1 MTHGRRCGP
10 AAAGEH
16 ESHRLPGHPGSRNVS
31 PRRRTG
37 CAPLTLCYYPAMR
50 RILIIFLAL
59 GLSGCSLFVPKLER
73 PTLSVVRVQ
82 MLKSDLWHQELKVRM
97 RVQNPNDRV
106 LPVKGIVY
114 QLDVEGQELAHGMS
128 GDSFVV
134 PALGEAEFDM
144 SVSANM
150 ANMLI
155 KLLNKGGSEVEYRI
169 YGKIALSAGLLR
181 SISFND
187 HGTFKWQ

>member
-1 MTHGRRCGP
+1 M
-10 AAAGEH
+10 
-16 ESHRLPGHPGSRNVS
+16 S
-31 PRRRTG
+31 
-37 CAPLTLCYYPAMR
+37 
-50 RILIIFLAL
+50 RILIILVFL
-59 GLSGCSLFVPKLER
+59 GLTGCSLFVPKLEK

-82 MLKSDLWHQELKVRM
+82 MLKSDLWHQEFKVRI

-114 QLDVEGQELAHGMS
+114 QLEVEGQELAHGMS

-150 ANMLI
+150 ANVLI

>member
-1 MTHGRRCGP
+1 M
-10 AAAGEH
+10 
-16 ESHRLPGHPGSRNVS
+16 S
-31 PRRRTG
+31 
-37 CAPLTLCYYPAMR
+37 
-50 RILIIFLAL
+50 RILIILVFL
-59 GLSGCSLFVPKLER
+59 GLSACSLFVPKLEK
-73 PTLSVVRVQ
+73 PTLSVLRVQ
-82 MLKSDLWHQELKVRM
+82 MLKSDLWHQEFKVRI

-106 LPVKGIVY
+106 LPIKGIVY

-169 YGKIALSAGLLR
+169 YGKIDLSAGLLR

>member
-1 MTHGRRCGP
+1 M
-10 AAAGEH
+10 
-16 ESHRLPGHPGSRNVS
+16 
-31 PRRRTG
+31 
-37 CAPLTLCYYPAMR
+37 
-50 RILIIFLAL
+50 
-59 GLSGCSLFVPKLER
+59 FVPKFER
-73 PTLSVVRVQ
+73 PRLSVVGVQ
-82 MLKSDLWHQELKVRM
+82 LLKSDLFHQELRVRM
-97 RVQNPNDRV
+97 RVQNPNDRS

-150 ANMLI
+150 ANMLF
-155 KLLNKGGSEVEYRI
+155 KLLSRNSTQLEYHV

-181 SISFND
+181 SIRFD
-187 HGTFKWQ
+187 DKGTFKWQ

>member
-1 MTHGRRCGP
+1 MG
-10 AAAGEH
+10 
-16 ESHRLPGHPGSRNVS
+16 
-31 PRRRTG
+31 
-37 CAPLTLCYYPAMR
+37 
-50 RILIIFLAL
+50 RILIACIAL
-59 GLSGCSLFVPKLER
+59 GLSACSLFVPKLEK

-106 LPVKGIVY
+106 LPVKGLSY
-114 QLDVEGQELAHGMS
+114 ELDVDGQEFAHGMS

-150 ANMLI
+150 ASVLI
-155 KLLNKGGSEVEYRI
+155 KLLNKGSNQIDYHI
-169 YGKIALSAGLLR
+169 TGKISLSAGLLR

-187 HGTFKWQ
+187 QGSFKWQ

>member
-1 MTHGRRCGP
+1 M
-10 AAAGEH
+10 
-16 ESHRLPGHPGSRNVS
+16 N
-31 PRRRTG
+31 
-37 CAPLTLCYYPAMR
+37 
-50 RILIIFLAL
+50 RILIILVFL
-59 GLSGCSLFVPKLER
+59 GLSACSLFVPKLEK

-82 MLKSDLWHQELKVRM
+82 MLKSDLWHQEFKVRI

-106 LPVKGIVY
+106 LPIKGIVY

-128 GDSFVV
+128 GDSFIV

-155 KLLNKGGSEVEYRI
+155 KLLNKGGSDVEYRI
-169 YGKIALSAGLLR
+169 YGKIDLSAGLLR

>member
-1 MTHGRRCGP
+1 M
-10 AAAGEH
+10 
-16 ESHRLPGHPGSRNVS
+16 SRS
-31 PRRRTG
+31 
-37 CAPLTLCYYPAMR
+37 
-50 RILIIFLAL
+50 LIILVFL
-59 GLSGCSLFVPKLER
+59 GLSACSLFVPRLEK

-82 MLKSDLWHQELKVRM
+82 MLKSDLWHQELKVRI

-114 QLDVEGQELAHGMS
+114 QLDVEGQELAHGVS
-128 GDSFVV
+128 GDSFIV

-169 YGKIALSAGLLR
+169 YGKVGLSSGLLR
-181 SISFND
+181 SISFDD

>member
-1 MTHGRRCGP
+1 M
-10 AAAGEH
+10 
-16 ESHRLPGHPGSRNVS
+16 
-31 PRRRTG
+31 RRT
-37 CAPLTLCYYPAMR
+37 LT
-50 RILIIFLAL
+50 ILLAL

-114 QLDVEGQELAHGMS
+114 ELDVEGQELAHGMS

-134 PALGEAEFDM
+134 PARGEAEFDM

-150 ANMLI
+150 ANVLI

-181 SISFND
+181 SLSFND

>member
-1 MTHGRRCGP
+1 M
-10 AAAGEH
+10 
-16 ESHRLPGHPGSRNVS
+16 S
-31 PRRRTG
+31 
-37 CAPLTLCYYPAMR
+37 
-50 RILIIFLAL
+50 RILIILAFL
-59 GLSGCSLFVPKLER
+59 GLSGCSLFVPKLEK

-82 MLKSDLWHQELKVRM
+82 MLKSDLWHQEFKVRI
-97 RVQNPNDRV
+97 RVQNPNDRA

-114 QLDVEGQELAHGMS
+114 QLEVEGQELAHGMS

-150 ANMLI
+150 ANVLI
-155 KLLNKGGSEVEYRI
+155 KLLNKSGSEVEYRI

>member
-1 MTHGRRCGP
+1 
-10 AAAGEH
+10 
-16 ESHRLPGHPGSRNVS
+16 
-31 PRRRTG
+31 
-37 CAPLTLCYYPAMR
+37 MR
-50 RILIIFLAL
+50 RILIILACL
-59 GLSGCSLFVPKLER
+59 GLSACSLFVPKLEK

-82 MLKSDLWHQELKVRM
+82 MLKSDLWHQEFKVRI
-97 RVQNPNDRV
+97 RVQNPNDRE

-114 QLDVEGQELAHGMS
+114 ELDVEGQELAHGMS

-155 KLLNKGGSEVEYRI
+155 KLLNKGGSQVEYRI
-169 YGKIALSAGLLR
+169 YGKISLSAGLLR
-181 SISFND
+181 SIAFDD

>member
-1 MTHGRRCGP
+1 M
-10 AAAGEH
+10 
-16 ESHRLPGHPGSRNVS
+16 S
-31 PRRRTG
+31 
-37 CAPLTLCYYPAMR
+37 
-50 RILIIFLAL
+50 RILIILVFL
-59 GLSGCSLFVPKLER
+59 GLSGCSLFVPKLEK

-82 MLKSDLWHQELKVRM
+82 MLKSDLWHQEFKVRI
-97 RVQNPNDRV
+97 RVENPNDRE

-114 QLDVEGQELAHGMS
+114 ELDVEGQELAHGMS

-155 KLLNKGGSEVEYRI
+155 KLLNKGGNQVEYRI

-181 SISFND
+181 SISFDD